1 VAPPLLNDTMTQCLG
16 RLVKD
21 TPHGV
26 NMLSFDQGGLFH
38 LPLRCQTVT
47 RSGDLCDNCSARER
61 KTAEK
66 LKDISGTTIGGPH
79 PSYLMGRVTDP
90 IPYWSRLYGSA
101 WFNLKIESGCTISE
115 ENMQKVKKAVAK
127 AYDGV
132 EVAEAVPLPGRR
144 KLIVPGGTKVT
155 SSSAEGTLRKV
166 LPGKKKLEQ
175 TPVAVPPAEPVAAP
189 AKKRIAVKKTLT
201 TEPVAKV
208 GSEPIN
214 ATEYDVLEVAL
225 KKREVDGRLFY
236 LDSKKNKLYDTKF
249 MYVGRLRGETI
260 VAHPDSD
267 AEAH

>member
-1 VAPPLLNDTMTQCLG
+1 MTQCLG

-26 NMLSFDQGGLFH
+26 NMLSFEQGGLFH

-47 RSGDLCDNCSARER
+47 RSGDLCDNCSAREK
-61 KTAEK
+61 KTLEK

-90 IPYWSRLYGSA
+90 IPYWSRLHGSA

-115 ENMQKVKKAVAK
+115 ENMQKIQKAVAK

-132 EVAEAVPLPGRR
+132 EVAEPVP
-144 KLIVPGGTKVT
+144 
-155 SSSAEGTLRKV
+155 
-166 LPGKKKLEQ
+166 LPGKKKILPPKKKTEAVA
-175 TPVAVPPAEPVAAP
+175 PVAPVAPVAAP
-189 AKKRIAVKKTLT
+189 KKRIAVKKSL
-201 TEPVAKV
+201 EPVAQV

-214 ATEYDVLEVAL
+214 AAEYDVLEVAL

-249 MYVGRLRGETI
+249 MYVGRLRGEAI

>member
-1 VAPPLLNDTMTQCLG
+1 MTQCLG

-47 RSGDLCDNCSARER
+47 RSGDLCDNCSAREK

-79 PSYLMGRVTDP
+79 PSYLMARVTDP

-132 EVAEAVPLPGRR
+132 EVAEPVPLPGR
-144 KLIVPGGTKVT
+144 
-155 SSSAEGTLRKV
+155 RKV

-175 TPVAVPPAEPVAAP
+175 TPIAFPPAEPVVTAP